1 MAKIDK
7 LIEEGKKHLEPGEEV
22 FHSIFGAYETKML
35 GKDTVRNGVF
45 LATGSRIVF
54 FGKRTFGFDLEVF
67 PYSSISSLEMGKGLM
82 GHKISF
88 FASGNKVSMKWINT
102 GDINTFIEFVKK
114 NIGKKSESPAA
125 ASTSNADELKK
136 FAELRDAGILT
147 DEEFNAKK
155 KQILGL

>member
-7 LIEEGKKHLEPGEEV
+7 LIEEGKKHLESGEEV
-22 FHSIFGAYETKML
+22 FHSIFGAYETKLL
-35 GKDTVRNGVF
+35 GKETVRNGVF
-45 LATGSRIVF
+45 LATNNRIVF

-67 PYSSISSLEMGKGLM
+67 PYSSISSIEMGKGLM

-102 GDINTFIEFVKK
+102 GDINGFIEFVKK
-114 NIGKKSESPAA
+114 NIGKKTETNNTP
-125 ASTSNADELKK
+125 TSSADELKK

-147 DEEFNAKK
+147 EEEFNTKK
-155 KQILGL
+155 KQLLGL